1 MKKVL
6 IICFLSFFFIFNS
19 VYSYITPTLSNTNN
33 CFEPIIG
40 TYGVGDDTETGN
52 DLGRLFNSALAGIFF
67 GGNCP
72 SDTHFYADYGICLSV
87 EKPDGTTISIFF
99 ENGTEGGQN
108 ANQVINVLDSK
119 NIYDHLVDVYNYNTS
134 FFDLSGEY
142 KIRSSYITGWRE
154 RRNKMTCEKKFLGR
168 RTSVSHSR
176 GYHPTH
182 VEVFA
187 TMNIRNLQDVLN
199 RVYIPNDWDTNSTI
213 IYCNGM
219 NDGISLEPS
228 EFRVLSSLS
237 DLYKGCLIKNLDK
250 DENNTIMMGFK
261 KTTYY
266 DISEVD
272 LDNDFSN
279 LLNSLGLE
287 ASDLENL
294 KDTRII
300 KNTFDDDDL
309 KILFNQTL
317 EEYIE
322 FYNSSNNEILDFQ
335 HNVSQ
340 LGTILDA
347 TSSYI
352 ININKPD
359 GSPYEN
365 FYKYQY
371 TNISNSFGVLRLEI
385 DRVLQGL
392 VSLENVAL
400 YEDKLIELN
409 LIEDIDL
416 ELYDKIYSDYNDF
429 ILDTSN
435 NEVNNFDEYNNLYY
449 VAFEEEYAKYQNDD
463 FNHNDVIGDPF
474 LKLEEAL
481 IAFKS
486 SININ
491 SSGYIIPNYV
501 PLDSFV
507 IDNSDSSYENEQD
520 YKDFEESIINY
531 ITNNLKGGDT
541 YYYSSSQKDNVKI
554 QYKDDIDNI
563 YLNVKNLLDI
573 LDDPTSTQS
582 QVDSSLNNIQS
593 SISIFNGIN
602 ISSDLNNSL
611 NNLSTIIENYHFS
624 LPNIEMLKKIEEE
637 KDLTLASFKE
647 DILKIEDFVEMFDT
661 PSYHECNENYEGVE
675 DVNNCFYKVEK
686 VYSNDRSELSNIP
699 LIFKFNSFI
708 QKNETMFRKII
719 YDNILTRNMIRED
732 SIPTDND
739 FLFYGNF
746 MENCGNMYSPYNNN
760 NNNNIE
766 ILYALKSEHGQVN
779 SVFETIDCSPNN
791 DREDLTD
798 LRSYSSKN
806 LEGNYTG
813 SDDFNEINFD
823 TYNILKKYPIN
834 YYKKDFEI
842 KGINYSFEYDDVSTF
857 FILKNFNNVDLF
869 QKNENNKLLRD
880 NIANK
885 IDSLEEAKMAYISI
899 NNPNTNLNLDLKEEV
914 SYTDPTEKVN
924 IEIDRDNELFSS
936 TDCNL
941 LTEEDG
947 TIVNCGSAK
956 VSYENK
962 EGNFQNFFFNFMD
975 VISNIFAKN

>member
-219 NDGISLEPS
+219 NEGISLEPS

-322 FYNSSNNEILDFQ
+322 FYNSSNNEVLDFQ
-335 HNVSQ
+335 YNVSQ
-340 LGTILDA
+340 LDIILDPN
-347 TSSYI
+347 SSYI
-352 ININKPD
+352 VNITE
-359 GSPYEN
+359 PYGTPYNN
-365 FYKYQY
+365 FYKNQY
-371 TNISNSFGVLRLEI
+371 TNISNSFEVLRLEI
-385 DRVLQGL
+385 DRVLQRL

-416 ELYDKIYSDYNDF
+416 KLHDKIYSDYNDF

-463 FNHNDVIGDPF
+463 FNHNDAIGNPY

-486 SININ
+486 SMETYN
-491 SSGYIIPNYV
+491 STSLISNYV
-501 PLDSFV
+501 SIPPSYQ
-507 IDNSDSSYENEQD
+507 ISNSDTKSDYLSVESDIKSYIESNLEEGD
-520 YKDFEESIINY
+520 YVAFDFQTDNLKINY
-531 ITNNLKGGDT
+531 KPN
-541 YYYSSSQKDNVKI
+541 
-554 QYKDDIDNI
+554 IDRV
-563 YLNVKNLLDI
+563 YLEVKNLLDI

-593 SISIFNGIN
+593 SISSFNGIN

-611 NNLSTIIENYHFS
+611 NNLNTIIENYYFS

-637 KDLTLASFKE
+637 KDSTLESFKG
-647 DILKIEDFVEMFDT
+647 DILKIEDFVEMFDI
-661 PSYHECNENYEGVE
+661 PSYHECNEEYNI
-675 DVNNCFYKVEK
+675 DNCFYKVEK

-699 LIFKFNSFI
+699 MIFKFNNFMK
-708 QKNETMFRKII
+708 KNENSFRKVIH
-719 YDNILTRNMIRED
+719 DNILTNSMVDLNKNVLRSNNAVRDINGNWRTPNNCNSDLKNYTLKAKQDCISYRNFRNSPYHKKP
-732 SIPTDND
+732 SIKEGD
-739 FLFYGNF
+739 FLQTTSING
-746 MENCGNMYSPYNNN
+746 
-760 NNNNIE
+760 
-766 ILYALKSEHGQVN
+766 
-779 SVFETIDCSPNN
+779 
-791 DREDLTD
+791 
-798 LRSYSSKN
+798 
-806 LEGNYTG
+806 
-813 SDDFNEINFD
+813 INFD

-842 KGINYSFEYDDVSTF
+842 DEINYSFEYDDVSTF

-899 NNPNTNLNLDLKEEV
+899 NTPNTNLNLDLKEEV
-914 SYTDPTEKVN
+914 SYTNPIEKIN
-924 IEIDRDNELFSS
+924 IEIDRDNELFKS

>member
-33 CFEPIIG
+33 CFEPVIG
-40 TYGVGDDTETGN
+40 NYASEGDTQSNN
-52 DLGRLFNSALAGIFF
+52 DLGRLSDNLLGGIFAS
-67 GGNCP
+67 GGCG
-72 SDTHFYADYGICLSV
+72 SDFHFYADYGVCLSV
-87 EKPDGTTISIFF
+87 KKPDGKTISVFF
-99 ENGTEGGQN
+99 ENGTN
-108 ANQVINVLDSK
+108 AHRDNTIINVINSTNLYK
-119 NIYDHLVDVYNYNTS
+119 ELVDIYNYNTS

-142 KIRSSYITGWRE
+142 EIRSSYIKKFKEEDT
-154 RRNKMTCEKKFLGR
+154 KKICETKFLGR
-168 RTSVSHSR
+168 RVDVAFSR
-176 GYHPTH
+176 GYHPDF
-182 VEVFA
+182 ESVFA

-335 HNVSQ
+335 YNVSQ
-340 LGTILDA
+340 LDTIL
-347 TSSYI
+347 SGSHI
-352 ININKPD
+352 VNITE
-359 GSPYEN
+359 PYGTPYNN

-385 DRVLQGL
+385 DRVLQRL
-392 VSLENVAL
+392 LSLENVAL

-463 FNHNDVIGDPF
+463 FNHNDAIGNPY

-481 IAFKS
+481 IAFKRS
-486 SININ
+486 MKTYN
-491 SSGYIIPNYV
+491 SSGSLISNYV
-501 PLDSFV
+501 SIPSNYQ
-507 IDNSDSSYENEQD
+507 ISNSDTKSDYSSV
-520 YKDFEESIINY
+520 ESDIKSYVRQNKNTGDNITFTSQ
-531 ITNNLKGGDT
+531 TNNLKI
-541 YYYSSSQKDNVKI
+541 N
-554 QYKDDIDNI
+554 YKPNIDRV
-563 YLNVKNLLDI
+563 YLEVKNLLDI

-593 SISIFNGIN
+593 SISSFNRIN

-611 NNLSTIIENYHFS
+611 NNLSTIIENSYFS

-686 VYSNDRSELSNIP
+686 VYSNDRYELSNIP
-699 LIFKFNSFI
+699 LIFKFNNFI

-719 YDNILTRNMIRED
+719 YDNVLTNNMVDLNKNVLMSNDAFRDINGNWKTPNNCNSISKNYTLKAKQDCISYRNFRNSPYHKKP
-732 SIPTDND
+732 SIKEGD
-739 FLFYGNF
+739 FLQTTSING
-746 MENCGNMYSPYNNN
+746 
-760 NNNNIE
+760 
-766 ILYALKSEHGQVN
+766 
-779 SVFETIDCSPNN
+779 
-791 DREDLTD
+791 
-798 LRSYSSKN
+798 
-806 LEGNYTG
+806 
-813 SDDFNEINFD
+813 INFD

-842 KGINYSFEYDDVSTF
+842 DEINYSFEYDDVSTF

-885 IDSLEEAKMAYISI
+885 IDLLEEAKMAYISI
-899 NNPNTNLNLDLKEEV
+899 NTPNTNLNLDLKEEV

-924 IEIDRDNELFSS
+924 IEIDRNNLFSS
-936 TDCNL
+936 TDCNI
-941 LTEEDG
+941 LTREDEN
-947 TIVNCGSAK
+947 IANCGSANIY
-956 VSYENK
+956 YENS
-962 EGNFQNFFFNFMD
+962 EDDFQNFFFNFMD
-975 VISNIFAKN
+975 VISNIFAKD